1 MGDRKFRSE
10 SIDKMEEL
18 FAHTDERVLMAQK
31 VLNMCWAQIIQD
43 VHFSMICRARGTVA
57 SQTASPHP
65 TLVLNACAKSNACSC
80 ISGV

>member
-31 VLNMCWAQIIQD
+31 VPD
-43 VHFSMICRARGTVA
+43 EY
-57 SQTASPHP
+57 
-65 TLVLNACAKSNACSC
+65 
-80 ISGV
+80 